1 MQSIWRQ
8 EGTGL
13 VFIRQNSPQIAAVAM
28 VEGIPGTEEH
38 VLEVQCHAKSGR
50 RRAERQP
57 CVNYEPSDHLN
68 TALIISCTP
77 MEISNAHLNNSLARN
92 GIQLQTPP
100 SYGRGCTALHSTAVV
115 GRAAKRWRIFTEFGI
130 NILELRPCAQGPW

>member
-92 GIQLQTPP
+92 GIQLQTPAE
-100 SYGRGCTALHSTAVV
+100 SHQWDEQQRDGGYSQNLALTFWS
-115 GRAAKRWRIFTEFGI
+115 
-130 NILELRPCAQGPW
+130 